1 MTHVV
6 NTELIQGLGDFN
18 LLLGV
23 KEGIGELLTLTQ
35 GTLDDL
41 ETRDIAQK
49 VGDCSIVAVRV
60 AGGGGMRVLAS
71 LDTGEPR
78 VRGGINWRNRLI
90 QTQQHFH
97 F

>member
-6 NTELIQGLGDFN
+6 NTELIQGLGDLN

-35 GTLDDL
+35 RTLDDL
-41 ETRDIAQK
+41 EARDIAQE
-49 VGDCSIVAVRV
+49 VGDSSIVAVRV

-71 LDTGEPR
+71 LDTGKPR
-78 VRGGINWRNRLI
+78 VRSGINWNRLI